1 MYIQYHILG
10 CHVILMLCLNLMLGP
25 TYLPYFFWQQTGT
38 THIFHLGL
46 SNCKQRIVSLS
57 LLVGTTVV
65 TFVFSI
71 VLYDWNLNFSRMNAS
86 LECMI
91 FFIWISRNYVVSIK
105 SVFLFLVLSV
115 CWLRY
120 LIVTNRG
127 PSIIIYANRRIALAQ
142 YIVEVYDTCELDLVK
157 KSSLH

>member
-1 MYIQYHILG
+1 M
-10 CHVILMLCLNLMLGP
+10 
-25 TYLPYFFWQQTGT
+25 
-38 THIFHLGL
+38 
-46 SNCKQRIVSLS
+46 SLS

-71 VLYDWNLNFSRMNAS
+71 VLNDWNLNKISRMNAS

-91 FFIWISRNYVVSIK
+91 FFIRISRNYVVSIH

-120 LIVTNRG
+120 LIVTNCW
-127 PSIIIYANRRIALAQ
+127 PSIIIYANRKIALAQ
-142 YIVEVYDTCELDLVK
+142 YILEAYDTCELDLVK
-157 KSSLH
+157 KSISVSCLCTRLFNKSLHFILI

>member
-1 MYIQYHILG
+1 M
-10 CHVILMLCLNLMLGP
+10 
-25 TYLPYFFWQQTGT
+25 
-38 THIFHLGL
+38 
-46 SNCKQRIVSLS
+46 SLS

-65 TFVFSI
+65 TFVVSI
-71 VLYDWNLNFSRMNAS
+71 ALYDWNLNFSRMNAS

-91 FFIWISRNYVVSIK
+91 FFISISRNYVVSSF

-127 PSIIIYANRRIALAQ
+127 PSIIEKLLSHY
-142 YIVEVYDTCELDLVK
+142 TCELDL
-157 KSSLH
+157 

>member
-1 MYIQYHILG
+1 M
-10 CHVILMLCLNLMLGP
+10 
-25 TYLPYFFWQQTGT
+25 
-38 THIFHLGL
+38 
-46 SNCKQRIVSLS
+46 SLS

-71 VLYDWNLNFSRMNAS
+71 VLFDWNLNFSRMNAS

-91 FFIWISRNYVVSIK
+91 FFIRISRNYVVSIH

-127 PSIIIYANRRIALAQ
+127 PYIIIYANRKIALAL
-142 YIVEVYDTCELDLVK
+142 YYLKVYDTCELDQVK
-157 KSSLH
+157 KSMSVSCLCTRLFNKSLHFIPI

>member
-1 MYIQYHILG
+1 M
-10 CHVILMLCLNLMLGP
+10 
-25 TYLPYFFWQQTGT
+25 
-38 THIFHLGL
+38 
-46 SNCKQRIVSLS
+46 SLS

-71 VLYDWNLNFSRMNAS
+71 VLFDWNLNFSRMNAS

-91 FFIWISRNYVVSIK
+91 FFIRISRNYVVSIH

-127 PSIIIYANRRIALAQ
+127 PYIIIYANRKIALAL
-142 YIVEVYDTCELDLVK
+142 YYLKVITTHVNLTK
-157 KSSLH
+157 

>member
-1 MYIQYHILG
+1 M
-10 CHVILMLCLNLMLGP
+10 
-25 TYLPYFFWQQTGT
+25 
-38 THIFHLGL
+38 
-46 SNCKQRIVSLS
+46 SLS

-86 LECMI
+86 LECI
-91 FFIWISRNYVVSIK
+91 FFIWISRNYVVSIH

-115 CWLRY
+115 CWLQY

-127 PSIIIYANRRIALAQ
+127 PSIIIYANRKIALAQ
-142 YIVEVYDTCELDLVK
+142 YILEVYDTC
-157 KSSLH
+157 

>member
-1 MYIQYHILG
+1 M
-10 CHVILMLCLNLMLGP
+10 
-25 TYLPYFFWQQTGT
+25 
-38 THIFHLGL
+38 
-46 SNCKQRIVSLS
+46 SLS

-71 VLYDWNLNFSRMNAS
+71 ILYDWNLNFSRMNVS

-91 FFIWISRNYVVSIK
+91 YFIRISRNYVVSIK

-115 CWLRY
+115 CWLQY

-142 YIVEVYDTCELDLVK
+142 YILEVYDTCELDLVK
-157 KSSLH
+157 KSIYLSCLCTRLFNNSLHFIPI

>member
-1 MYIQYHILG
+1 M
-10 CHVILMLCLNLMLGP
+10 
-25 TYLPYFFWQQTGT
+25 
-38 THIFHLGL
+38 
-46 SNCKQRIVSLS
+46 SLS

-65 TFVFSI
+65 TFVFFI
-71 VLYDWNLNFSRMNAS
+71 ALYDWNLNFSRMNAS

-91 FFIWISRNYVVSIK
+91 FFIRISRNFVVSIY

-127 PSIIIYANRRIALAQ
+127 PSIIIYANIKIALAL
-142 YIVEVYDTCELDLVK
+142 YYLEVYDTCELDLVK
-157 KSSLH
+157 KSISVLCLCTRLFNKSLHFIPI

>member
-1 MYIQYHILG
+1 M
-10 CHVILMLCLNLMLGP
+10 
-25 TYLPYFFWQQTGT
+25 
-38 THIFHLGL
+38 
-46 SNCKQRIVSLS
+46 SLS
-57 LLVGTTVV
+57 LLVGMTVV

-71 VLYDWNLNFSRMNAS
+71 VLYDWNLNVRRIYAS

-91 FFIWISRNYVVSIK
+91 FFIRISCNYVVSIH

-127 PSIIIYANRRIALAQ
+127 PSLIIYANRKIALAQ
-142 YIVEVYDTCELDLVK
+142 YILDVYDTCELDLVN
-157 KSSLH
+157 SQGHNL

>member
-1 MYIQYHILG
+1 M
-10 CHVILMLCLNLMLGP
+10 
-25 TYLPYFFWQQTGT
+25 
-38 THIFHLGL
+38 
-46 SNCKQRIVSLS
+46 SLS

-71 VLYDWNLNFSRMNAS
+71 VLYDWNLNFSRTNAS

-91 FFIWISRNYVVSIK
+91 FFIRISRNYVVSIH

-115 CWLRY
+115 CWLQY

-127 PSIIIYANRRIALAQ
+127 PSIIIYANRKIALAQ
-142 YIVEVYDTCELDLVK
+142 YILEVYDTCELDLVK
-157 KSSLH
+157 KSISVSCLCTCRLFNKSLHFIPI